1 MNEIPDVPSPAP
13 DPKIAPSEDGRRL
26 PAGWII
32 LALILGFLIVSQL
45 VQYFSPERKEVVGD
59 VRIAQDLKGWVRKGP
74 SINGVIGKD
83 VLARDLEAI
92 QRRPKWDAGA
102 ALLYAQLSTEL
113 GRRIDLDRL
122 ATMKVSDLD
131 RVRLAYEIYASDP
144 LTKDRAKAIVA
155 KLPKDKFVY
164 RLAAVQAL
172 EKAGLP
178 SARDDLEGGIS
189 QGVVIVIG
197 LLGLAF
203 GALAIALI
211 FAYGAARACGHL
223 QPLGFPMGRQTPPQ
237 GDRLALAAA
246 QFFLIFFVASL
257 LPLVIPEVASDYSDA
272 LLYVVMVAGFVWV
285 STIAVRGRK
294 FDLKTLG
301 LSRENLGTHIL
312 WGAGAAI
319 ANIPFLVVLGLLGNY
334 LFGGLPTAQH
344 PVTMELEI
352 GASWLTILKL
362 GVIASIAAPFTE
374 ELMFRATLF
383 PALSAVLKSPLA
395 GGIVSS
401 LLFAAIHPTGI
412 PAWLPLA
419 GIGGMSCFLVYQTKS
434 IVPSMIMHGIHNGAT
449 LAMVLLISR

>member
-1 MNEIPDVPSPAP
+1 MNESPEVPTPEYA
-13 DPKIAPSEDGRRL
+13 EGRRL
-26 PAGWII
+26 LGGWII
-32 LALILGFLIVSQL
+32 IGVILGFLIVRQL
-45 VQYFSPERKEVVGD
+45 VGYFSPERNEGVKD
-59 VRIAQDLKGWVRKGP
+59 VQISQDLKGWVRTGP
-74 SINGVIGKD
+74 SMAGGVVDKGA
-83 VLARDLEAI
+83 LMGDLEAI
-92 QRRPKWDAGA
+92 QRRPKWDAGG

-113 GRRIDLDRL
+113 GRKIDSAKL
-122 ATMKVSDLD
+122 APMKTSDLA
-131 RVRLAYEIYASDP
+131 RVRLAYEIYAHKT
-144 LTKDRAKAIVA
+144 LTKDQAKAIVA
-155 KLPKDKFVY
+155 KLPKDKFIY

-178 SARDDLEGGIS
+178 SDRDKLDRGIS
-189 QGVVIVIG
+189 QSVLILVG
-197 LLGLAF
+197 LGGLAL

-211 FAYGAARACGHL
+211 FAYGAARASGRL
-223 QPLGFPMGRQTPPQ
+223 QPLGFPLGRQTPAE

-257 LPLVIPEVASDYSDA
+257 IPFVMPEAASDYSDA
-272 LLYVVMVAGFVWV
+272 ILYVVMVAGFFWAA
-285 STIAVRGRK
+285 TISIRGRR
-294 FDLKTLG
+294 FDLKSLG
-301 LSRENLGTHIL
+301 LARENLGKHIL

-319 ANIPFLVVLGLLGNY
+319 ANIPILIVLGLIGRY

-344 PVTMELEI
+344 PVTMELEV
-352 GASWLTILKL
+352 GAGWLTILKL
-362 GVIASIAAPFTE
+362 GLIASLAAPFTE

-434 IVPSMIMHGIHNGAT
+434 IVPSMIMHGLHNAAT
-449 LAMVLLISR
+449 LVMVLLITR

>member
-1 MNEIPDVPSPAP
+1 MNETPDLPMP
-13 DPKIAPSEDGRRL
+13 DSEPTKRL
-26 PAGWII
+26 AGGWII

-45 VQYFSPERKEVVGD
+45 VGYFSPERKEAVSD
-59 VRIAQDLKGWVRKGP
+59 VQIAQDLKGWVRKDP
-74 SINGVIGKD
+74 SLQGAVGKED
-83 VLARDLEAI
+83 IARDLESI
-92 QRRPKWDAGA
+92 QRRPKWEAGS
-102 ALLYAQLSTEL
+102 ALLYALLSTEL
-113 GRRIDLDRL
+113 GQRVDPGKL
-122 ATMKVSDLD
+122 TPMKASDLA
-131 RVRLAYEIYASDP
+131 RVRLAYEIYAP
-144 LTKDRAKAIVA
+144 PKLAPGQARAIVA
-155 KLPKDKFVY
+155 KLPKDKFIY
-164 RLAAVQAL
+164 RLAAVQAF

-178 SARDDLEGGIS
+178 SARDQLEGGGIS
-189 QGVVIVIG
+189 QGALIVVG
-197 LLGLAF
+197 LVGLAL

-211 FAYGAARACGHL
+211 FAYGAARASGRL
-223 QPLGFPMGRQTPPQ
+223 EPLGFPMGKQTPAE
-237 GDRLALAAA
+237 GDLVALSAS

-257 LPLVIPEVASDYSDA
+257 LPLVMPEAMSDYSDA
-272 LLYVVMVAGFVWV
+272 VLYVVMIAGFVWA
-285 STIAVRGRK
+285 SRNTLRGRR

-301 LSRENLGTHIL
+301 LSREDLGKHIL

-319 ANIPFLVVLGLLGNY
+319 ANIPILIVLGLLGRF

-344 PVTMELEI
+344 PVTMELEV

-434 IVPSMIMHGIHNGAT
+434 IVPSMIMHGLHNSAT
-449 LAMVLLISR
+449 LVMVLLISR